1 MENNL
6 LWKYFRKVSEVF
18 LPTPSTRRATGVRDQ
33 VGCRHGISTHALR
46 MEGDTVGKRFRN
58 PGE

>member
-18 LPTPSTRRATGVRDQ
+18 LPTPSTRRATFTDVTSARINA
-33 VGCRHGISTHALR
+33 ISTHALA
-46 MEGDTVGKRFRN
+46 
-58 PGE
+58 